1 VRVADSAP
9 RNGFTAS
16 AKAVFRTLFAQ
27 GPATRPQL
35 CAELGLSRPTMS
47 ASILEL
53 DRVGYVEKIGEVQG
67 PLGRKA
73 SMYRLGRGAGH
84 VIAVDAGSTHVR
96 LRVSTLDRKRLLHNR
111 TFRLSAHQRELGDEI
126 SKTVAEEVA
135 AARALIEPSWGP
147 LRAIGIALP
156 SRVVIQD
163 GSPHPQERLFSK
175 FTPPV
180 DVPLLLE
187 NNVNC
192 AAIAEQSHGVARGW
206 ADFAYIQVGVK
217 VGMGVVLRGQL
228 LQGRNGAAGEVSHIA
243 FPFAPDRQ
251 PRDPVAL
258 EDYLGADALMQR
270 VRAEWPAA
278 EGAPPQDAPQLL
290 TLAEAGHNAAVA
302 AVARHGLAIGA
313 MVATAVSIIDP
324 GLVVLGGG
332 IGNSAQILPHV
343 RSVVDRLTFP
353 TEILSSV
360 LGPDATVLG
369 IEQLAAEHACQL
381 MIGDPAGL

>member
-1 VRVADSAP
+1 LRVAGPVP
-9 RNGFTAS
+9 RNGFTTS
-16 AKAVFRTLFAQ
+16 AKAVFRALFVQ

-47 ASILEL
+47 TSIEDL
-53 DRVGYVEKIGEVQG
+53 DRVGYVEKIGQVQG

-73 SMYRLGRGAGH
+73 SVYRLGRGAGH
-84 VIAVDAGSTHVR
+84 VVAVDAGSTHVR
-96 LRVSTLDRKRLLHNR
+96 LRVSTLDRQRLLHNR
-111 TFRLSAHQRELGDEI
+111 IFRLSSHQRELGDEI

-135 AARALIEPSWGP
+135 AARALTEPSWGP

-156 SRVVIQD
+156 SRIVIQE
-163 GSPHPQERLFSK
+163 GSPHPQDRLFSN

-180 DVPLLLE
+180 DVPIVLE

-192 AAIAEQSHGVARGW
+192 AAIAERSHGVARGR

-217 VGMGVVLRGQL
+217 VGMGIVLRGQL
-228 LQGRNGAAGEVSHIA
+228 LRGRNGAAGEISHIA

-251 PRDPVAL
+251 PQDPVAL

-270 VRAEWPAA
+270 VRANWATA
-278 EGAPPQDAPQLL
+278 EGAPPQDTPQLL
-290 TLAEAGHNAAVA
+290 TLAEAGHRAAVA
-302 AVARHGLAIGA
+302 AVARHGLDIGA
-313 MVATAVSIIDP
+313 MVATSVSIIDP

-343 RSVVDRLTFP
+343 RSVVERLSFP
-353 TEILSSV
+353 TEIVPSV

-369 IEQLAAEHACQL
+369 IEELAAEHACQR
-381 MIGDPAGL
+381 MIGDPAAL

>member
-1 VRVADSAP
+1 LRVAGPVP
-9 RNGFTAS
+9 RNGFTTS
-16 AKAVFRTLFAQ
+16 AKAVFRALFVQ

-47 ASILEL
+47 TSIIDL

-73 SMYRLGRGAGH
+73 SVYRLGRAAGH

-96 LRVSTLDRKRLLHNR
+96 LRVSTLDRRRLLHNR
-111 TFRLSAHQRELGDEI
+111 IFRLSSNQRVLGDEI

-135 AARALIEPSWGP
+135 AARGLTEPSWGP
-147 LRAIGIALP
+147 LGAIGIALP
-156 SRVVIQD
+156 RVVIQD
-163 GSPHPQERLFSK
+163 GSPHPQDRLFSI
-175 FTPPV
+175 FAPPV
-180 DVPLLLE
+180 DVPLVLE

-192 AAIAEQSHGVARGW
+192 AAIAEQSHGVARGR

-217 VGMGVVLRGQL
+217 VGMGIVLRGQL
-228 LQGRNGAAGEVSHIA
+228 LRGRNGAAGEISHIA
-243 FPFAPDRQ
+243 FPFAPDRLPQ
-251 PRDPVAL
+251 DPVAL

-270 VRAEWPAA
+270 VRANWPCA

-290 TLAEAGHNAAVA
+290 TLAEAGHRAAVA
-302 AVARHGLAIGA
+302 AVARHGLDIGA
-313 MVATAVSIIDP
+313 MVATSVSIIDP

-343 RSVVDRLTFP
+343 RSVVERLTFP
-353 TEILSSV
+353 PEIVSSV

-369 IEQLAAEHACQL
+369 IEQLAAEHACQR
-381 MIGDPAGL
+381 MIGDPAGP

>member
-1 VRVADSAP
+1 VRVAGPAP
-9 RNGFTAS
+9 RNGFTSS
-16 AKAVFRTLFAQ
+16 AKAVFRILFAQ

-73 SMYRLGRGAGH
+73 IMYRLGRGAGH

-96 LRVSTLDRKRLLHNR
+96 LRISTLDRQRLLHNR
-111 TFRLSAHQRELGDEI
+111 TFRLSAHQRELSDEI
-126 SKTVAEEVA
+126 SRTVAEEIA
-135 AARALIEPSWGP
+135 AARALAESSWGP
-147 LRAIGIALP
+147 LRAIGVALP
-156 SRVVIQD
+156 SRVVVQD
-163 GSPHPQERLFSK
+163 GSPHPQDRLFSN

-180 DVPLLLE
+180 DVPLVLE

-228 LQGRNGAAGEVSHIA
+228 LRGRNGAAGEVSHIA

-251 PRDPVAL
+251 PQDPVAL
-258 EDYLGADALMQR
+258 EHYLGADALMQR
-270 VRAEWPAA
+270 VRADWPAA
-278 EGAPPQDAPQLL
+278 EHAPPPDAPQLL
-290 TLAEAGHNAAVA
+290 GLAEAGHGAAVA
-302 AVARHGLAIGA
+302 AVARHGLDIGA

-343 RSVVDRLTFP
+343 RSVVERLTFP

-381 MIGDPAGL
+381 MIGDPTGL